1 MKEVRDGYAGDYGEI
16 PVISK
21 GTQGQEAATLT
32 DPTERQQLIISFSG
46 FESVE
51 EQTGARR
58 VFFVLLA
65 PSAPCNVFKAAKTY
79 S

>member
-1 MKEVRDGYAGDYGEI
+1 MKEVRDGYARDYGEI

-21 GTQGQEAATLT
+21 GTRGQEAATTLT

-46 FESVE
+46 FESAG

-58 VFFVLLA
+58 FLRSSCAIGDV
-65 PSAPCNVFKAAKTY
+65 
-79 S
+79 